1 MREETSASRTVLV
14 EIRSAQYALYGFDV
28 PDSEVC
34 GISVEQIDYETDC
47 RTMPERNIYGA
58 TDRNIVKVGWNRIRI
73 GAIKRLGGNI
83 KYDRCKPRQ
92 SGT

>member
-1 MREETSASRTVLV
+1 MRKETGARCAVLI
-14 EIRSAQYALYGFDV
+14 EIRSAQYTLYWFDV
-28 PDSEVC
+28 LDSEVC
-34 GISVEQIDYETDC
+34 CISIEQIDYETDC

-83 KYDRCKPRQ
+83 EYDRCEPRQ